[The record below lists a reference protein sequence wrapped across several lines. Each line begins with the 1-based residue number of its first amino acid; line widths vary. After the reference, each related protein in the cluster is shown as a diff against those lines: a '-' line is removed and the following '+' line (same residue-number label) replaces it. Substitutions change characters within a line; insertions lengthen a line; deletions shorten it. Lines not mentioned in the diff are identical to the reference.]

1 MRNHKSREIL
11 KTCKNWITVMLSIQ
25 FFTIL
30 ILLHITGSFVN
41 IKNVSSITIV
51 KVNYKSLHNHTSDVT
66 MSTEHNTGLIMLKN
80 GSASKSGTVLVPTQS
95 FGVNITTTTLSSA
108 AISTQNSVKKP
119 GTGYKIQTSSL
130 SVTRGY
136 SAPPLPDFYSRVAIS
151 EWKIPQ
157 PSSNPYSLECS
168 GVHHYCSF
176 SHRTSTEWGFHVNH
190 YCSCDPNCIIY
201 GDCCWDARLEVTE
214 QAGKKENLWACVLP
228 INNIKSESFLMV
240 SRCPSS
246 WTDSEVRVQCE
257 SYNTSQIKDPFLNV
271 PVTGE
276 VSQITYRN
284 IFCAICHEDLNV
296 LAWNVVFDCSVEFSS
311 SVNNSSFLLKDYKNC
326 SFFFLFPKELKKYRS
341 SALRPCEKNIISQCP
356 ENWLLYMKD
365 TNKTKI
371 EIQNRCSLYFAPV
384 QMSLNLNIVFKNKFC
399 AICNYVT
406 VDKLSCSR
414 PQKSIVQHFDEDNI
428 PSFAFLLDINF
439 EQGYTSVGTK
449 RRCLHSQ
456 VYDPWQEK
464 CRNISCGRLFIKENG
479 ICLQGYSN
487 SFKNPANFPDWSNST
502 LLSSCPKVSVSSDDF
517 IVDINGTVILK
528 QTGQVL
534 RFGAY
539 EAATNTSILVC
550 APSRE
555 NIISKFG
562 DIQRYLTV
570 ICTSISLVSLF
581 LKIILYFFTPEN
593 HNLPAKIVVCLS
605 ISLLIGQFVFLL
617 GTHKTQYF
625 ILCKCMAIIMHYSF
639 LASFFWMNVL
649 AYDICK
655 TFCSLKVTRNV
666 YNNRELIKYCIYGWL
681 CPLLII
687 VIATTIDLFFQDNVI
702 SPSYGKTLCWISN
715 RMALLIFFAVPL
727 GILVTV
733 NAILFVKTTVQISQF
748 KRHSRV
754 ARENTGQ
761 GRTRLRLVLY
771 VKLALVMGLTW
782 TFGFM
787 AAIARSN
794 ILWCLFI
801 VFNSLQGAFILLAF
815 TQVTD
820 LIVLLRLKIC
830 QLFSRISQKQ
840 EKRQS
845 IDSYNLPTQSS
856 CAV

>member
-1 MRNHKSREIL
+1 
-11 KTCKNWITVMLSIQ
+11 MLYFQ
-25 FFTIL
+25 FFTRL
-30 ILLHITGSFVN
+30 TLLYVLGSSVST
-41 IKNVSSITIV
+41 KNVSSITIV
-51 KVNYKSLHNHTSDVT
+51 KVDYKSLHNHTRDVT
-66 MSTEHNTGLIMLKN
+66 LSTEKNTGPSMLKN
-80 GSASKSGTVLVPTQS
+80 GSTSKSEATLVPTQS
-95 FGVNITTTTLSSA
+95 FGVRLTTSTLSSA
-108 AISTQNSVKKP
+108 VISTQYSGERPEIQPVGTNDFRTQNS
-119 GTGYKIQTSSL
+119 
-130 SVTRGY
+130 SVSVRRGY
-136 SAPPLPDFYSRVAIS
+136 SVPPLPDFYSRVAIS
-151 EWKIPQ
+151 DWKIPQ
-157 PSSNPYSLECS
+157 PSSNPYFLECS

-176 SHRTSTEWGFHVNH
+176 SQRASIESGFHINH
-190 YCSCDPNCIIY
+190 YCSCDPNCIRY
-201 GDCCWDARLEVTE
+201 GDCCWDTRLKVTK
-214 QAGKKENLWACVLP
+214 QKAGEENFWACVLP
-228 INNIKSESFLMV
+228 INNSKSESFLMV

-246 WTDSEVRVQCE
+246 WTDSEVRIQCE
-257 SYNTSQIKDPFLNV
+257 SYDSSQLKDPFLNV

-276 VSQITYRN
+276 VSQVTYRN
-284 IFCAICHEDLNV
+284 IFCAICHKDLNV

-311 SVNNSSFLLKDYKNC
+311 NVNYSSFLLKDYKNC
-326 SFFFLFPKELKKYRS
+326 GFFFLFPKELRKYKN
-341 SALRPCEKNIISQCP
+341 SALRPCDKNIISQCS
-356 ENWLLYMKD
+356 ENWLLYTKD
-365 TNKTKI
+365 INKSKR

-399 AICNYVT
+399 AICNSVT

-414 PQKSIVQHFDEDNI
+414 PQKSIIQHFDEDNI

-439 EQGYTSVGTK
+439 EQGYTLVGTK

-464 CRNISCGRLFIKENG
+464 CRNISCGRLFINKNG
-479 ICLQGYSN
+479 ICKQGYHN
-487 SFKNPANFPDWSNST
+487 LLENPVNFPDWSNST
-502 LLSSCPKVSVSSDDF
+502 LLSSCPKVSVSADDF
-517 IVDINGTVILK
+517 KIDINGTVVLK
-528 QTGQVL
+528 QTGHIL

-550 APSRE
+550 APSKE

-562 DIQRYLTV
+562 DIQGYLTV
-570 ICTSISLVSLF
+570 TCTSISLVSLF
-581 LKIILYFFTPEN
+581 LKIIIYLFTPEN

-605 ISLLIGQFVFLL
+605 ISLLVGQSVFLL
-617 GTHKTQYF
+617 GTHKTHYF

-666 YNNRELIKYCIYGWL
+666 SNNRELMKYCTYGWF
-681 CPLLII
+681 CPLLI
-687 VIATTIDLFFQDNVI
+687 VATAVTIDLVFQENVI
-702 SPSYGKTLCWISN
+702 SPGYGKTLCWISN

-733 NAILFVKTTVQISQF
+733 NAILFIKTTVQISRS

-754 ARENTGQ
+754 AHENTGQ
-761 GRTRLRLVLY
+761 GRSRLRLVLY

-787 AAIARSN
+787 AAIAGSDV
-794 ILWCLFI
+794 LWCFFI

-815 TQVTD
+815 TQITD
-820 LIVLLRLKIC
+820 LIALLRLKIC
-830 QLFSRISQKQ
+830 QLFSRISHNQ
-840 EKRQS
+840 EKRRS
-845 IDSYNLPTQSS
+845 IDSCTLPTQSS